1 VQVASGLRSASHPR
15 FVTLPIDNP
24 RHRVGL
30 IGAEIGPSL
39 SPALHEREA
48 QHLGISYVYERL
60 DITTL
65 GLAPEAVGGLLR
77 VTQRLGFSGVNITHP
92 CKQEVVGELTRLST
106 DAAALGAVNTVV
118 FDHRGAV
125 GHNTDCQGFQES
137 FVRGLPD
144 VATGRVVLLGA
155 GGAGSAVGHGLL
167 SLGAEELSVCDSEPG
182 RAQAL
187 AASLCER
194 FGSTRAAAID
204 RDSLGEHLRRADGL
218 INATPAGM
226 RANPAPPLDPDLLH
240 DELWIAE
247 VVYRPLA
254 TELLAHARR
263 LGCRTLDGGGMAV
276 FQAALSFELFT
287 GVRPDRARMLRH
299 FATLAED
306 DTTALAADPER
317 R

>member
-1 VQVASGLRSASHPR
+1 VI
-15 FVTLPIDNP
+15 LPVDNP

-30 IGAEIGPSL
+30 IGADIGPSL

-48 QHLGISYVYERL
+48 HHLGLSYVYERL

-65 GLAPEAVGGLLR
+65 GLPSDAVGGLLR

-144 VATGRVVLLGA
+144 VATTRIVLLGA
-155 GGAGSAVGHGLL
+155 GGAGSAVAHGLL
-167 SLGAEELSVCDSEPG
+167 ALGAEELVICDTDEDRARTLTESLRERHGAGRATVADPG
-182 RAQAL
+182 RLDSAL
-187 AASLCER
+187 SQ
-194 FGSTRAAAID
+194 
-204 RDSLGEHLRRADGL
+204 ADGL
-218 INATPAGM
+218 VNATPSGM
-226 RANPAPPLDPDLLH
+226 AANPEAPLDLELLH
-240 DELWIAE
+240 EALWVAE
-247 VVYRPLA
+247 VVYRPLE
-254 TELLAHARR
+254 TELVRHARQI
-263 LGCRTLDGGGMAV
+263 GCRTLDGGGMAV

-287 GVRPDRARMLRH
+287 GVRADRERMLRH
-299 FATLAED
+299 FATLAAD
-306 DTTALAADPER
+306 DAASVTEAER
-317 R
+317 G

>member
-1 VQVASGLRSASHPR
+1 VILSV
-15 FVTLPIDNP
+15 DNP

-30 IGAEIGPSL
+30 IGADIGPSL

-48 QHLGISYVYERL
+48 QHLGLSYVYERL
-60 DITTL
+60 DITAL

-92 CKQEVVGELTRLST
+92 CKQEVVGQLTRLST
-106 DAAALGAVNTVV
+106 DAAALNAVNTVV

-125 GHNTDCQGFQES
+125 GHNTDGQGFQES

-144 VATGRVVLLGA
+144 VPTRRVVLLGA
-155 GGAGSAVGHGLL
+155 GGAGSAVAHGLL
-167 SLGAEELSVCDSEPG
+167 SLGAEELRVCDTEPE
-182 RAQAL
+182 RAQEL
-187 AASLCER
+187 VRSLCER
-194 FGSTRAAAID
+194 HGPSRAAVAQ
-204 RDSLGEHLRRADGL
+204 RDGLGDELRRADGL

-226 RANPAPPLDPDLLH
+226 RANPAPPLEPDLLH
-240 DELWIAE
+240 DRLWVTE
-247 VVYRPLA
+247 VVYRPLE

-287 GVRPDRARMLRH
+287 GRRPDRGRMLRH

-306 DTTALAADPER
+306 DTPLSAKPESR
-317 R
+317 

>member
-1 VQVASGLRSASHPR
+1 MI
-15 FVTLPIDNP
+15 LPVDNP

-30 IGAEIGPSL
+30 IGADIGPSL
-39 SPALHEREA
+39 SPPLHEREA
-48 QHLGISYVYERL
+48 QHLGLSYVYERL
-60 DITTL
+60 DISAL

-77 VTQRLGFSGVNITHP
+77 VTQQLGFSGVNITHP
-92 CKQEVVGELTRLST
+92 CKQAVLGELTRLST

-144 VATGRVVLLGA
+144 APTQRVVLLGA
-155 GGAGSAVGHGLL
+155 GGAGSAVAHGILA
-167 SLGAEELSVCDSEPG
+167 LGAEELLVSDTDPERAEALARALRDRYGPG
-182 RAQAL
+182 RAVATQRLVDDLHA
-187 AASLCER
+187 
-194 FGSTRAAAID
+194 
-204 RDSLGEHLRRADGL
+204 ADGL

-226 RANPAPPLDPDLLH
+226 PAQPASPLEPDLLH
-240 DELWIAE
+240 ERLWVAD
-247 VVYRPLA
+247 VVYRPLE

-287 GVRPDRARMLRH
+287 GLRPDRERMLRH

-306 DTTALAADPER
+306 DAALATEPER

>member
-1 VQVASGLRSASHPR
+1 VI
-15 FVTLPIDNP
+15 LPVDNP

-30 IGAEIGPSL
+30 IGADIGPSL
-39 SPALHEREA
+39 SPPLHEREA
-48 QHLGISYVYERL
+48 QHLGLSYVYERL
-60 DITTL
+60 DISAL

-77 VTQRLGFSGVNITHP
+77 VTQQLGFSGVNITHP
-92 CKQEVVGELTRLST
+92 CKQAVLGELTRLST

-144 VATGRVVLLGA
+144 APTQRVVLLGA
-155 GGAGSAVGHGLL
+155 GGAGSAVAHGILA
-167 SLGAEELSVCDSEPG
+167 LGAEELLVCDTDPERAEALARALRDRYGPG
-182 RAQAL
+182 RAAATQRL
-187 AASLCER
+187 ADDLHA
-194 FGSTRAAAID
+194 
-204 RDSLGEHLRRADGL
+204 ADGL

-226 RANPAPPLDPDLLH
+226 PARPASPFEPDLLH
-240 DELWIAE
+240 EQLWVAD
-247 VVYRPLA
+247 VVYRPLE

-287 GVRPDRARMLRH
+287 GLRPDRERMLRH

-306 DTTALAADPER
+306 DAALATEPEHG
-317 R
+317 

>member
-1 VQVASGLRSASHPR
+1 VILSV
-15 FVTLPIDNP
+15 DNP

-30 IGAEIGPSL
+30 IGADIGPSL

-48 QHLGISYVYERL
+48 QHLGLSYVYERL

-65 GLAPEAVGGLLR
+65 GLAPDAVGGLLR

-144 VATGRVVLLGA
+144 VPARRVVLLGA
-155 GGAGSAVGHGLL
+155 GGAGSAVAHGLL
-167 SLGAEELSVCDSEPG
+167 SLGAEELVVCDTDPD
-182 RAQAL
+182 RARAL
-187 AASLCER
+187 TESLCER
-194 FGSTRAAAID
+194 YGPSRAAVTPRD
-204 RDSLGEHLRRADGL
+204 RLGDGLRGADGL

-226 RANPAPPLDPDLLH
+226 RSHPAPPLDPDLLH
-240 DELWIAE
+240 DGLWVAE
-247 VVYRPLA
+247 VVYRPLE
-254 TELLAHARR
+254 TELVAHARR

-287 GVRPDRARMLRH
+287 GLRPDRERMLRH

-306 DTTALAADPER
+306 DTALSAEPER

>member
-1 VQVASGLRSASHPR
+1 MI
-15 FVTLPIDNP
+15 LPVDNP

-30 IGAEIGPSL
+30 IGADIGPSL
-39 SPALHEREA
+39 SPPLHEREA
-48 QHLGISYVYERL
+48 QHLGLSYVYERL
-60 DITTL
+60 DISAL

-77 VTQRLGFSGVNITHP
+77 VTQQLGFSGVNITHP
-92 CKQEVVGELTRLST
+92 CKQEVVGVLTRLST

-125 GHNTDCQGFQES
+125 GYNTDCQGFQES

-144 VATGRVVLLGA
+144 APTRRVVLLGA
-155 GGAGSAVGHGLL
+155 GGAGSAVAHGILA
-167 SLGAEELSVCDSEPG
+167 LGAEELLVCDTEHDRADALALALRDRYGPG
-182 RAQAL
+182 RAATTQRL
-187 AASLCER
+187 ADDLHA
-194 FGSTRAAAID
+194 
-204 RDSLGEHLRRADGL
+204 ADGL

-226 RANPAPPLDPDLLH
+226 AAQPGSPLEPDLLN
-240 DELWIAE
+240 ERLWVAD
-247 VVYRPLA
+247 VVYRPLE
-254 TELLAHARR
+254 TELLTHARR

-287 GVRPDRARMLRH
+287 GLRPDRERMLRH

-306 DTTALAADPER
+306 DTALATEPER

>member
-1 VQVASGLRSASHPR
+1 
-15 FVTLPIDNP
+15 VTLPIDNP

-65 GLAPEAVGGLLR
+65 GLAPDAVGGLLR

-92 CKQEVVGELTRLST
+92 CKREVVGELTRLST

-144 VATGRVVLLGA
+144 VSTGRVVLLGA

-194 FGSTRAAAID
+194 FGSTRATAID
-204 RDSLGEHLRRADGL
+204 RDSLGDSLRRADGM

-226 RANPAPPLDPDLLH
+226 SANPAPPLDPDLLH
-240 DELWIAE
+240 DGLWVAE
-247 VVYRPLA
+247 VVYRPLE

-263 LGCRTLDGGGMAV
+263 RGCRTLDGGGMAV

-306 DTTALAADPER
+306 DTAALAADPER

>member
-1 VQVASGLRSASHPR
+1 MILS
-15 FVTLPIDNP
+15 IDNP

-30 IGAEIGPSL
+30 IGADIGPSL

-65 GLAPEAVGGLLR
+65 GLAPDAVGGLLR

-92 CKQEVVGELTRLST
+92 CKQEAVGELTRLST

-144 VATGRVVLLGA
+144 VPTSRVVLMGA
-155 GGAGSAVGHGLL
+155 GGAGSAVAHGLL
-167 SLGAEELSVCDSEPG
+167 ALGTEQLLICDAEADRARSLAN
-182 RAQAL
+182 
-187 AASLCER
+187 SLCER
-194 FGSTRAAAID
+194 HGPARARGLS
-204 RDSLGEHLRRADGL
+204 RDGLADALRRADGL

-226 RANPAPPLDPDLLH
+226 RANPSPPLEPDLLH
-240 DELWIAE
+240 DALWAAE
-247 VVYRPLA
+247 VVYRPLE

-306 DTTALAADPER
+306 DSALATERER

>member
-1 VQVASGLRSASHPR
+1 MILS
-15 FVTLPIDNP
+15 IDNP

-48 QHLGISYVYERL
+48 QHLGLSYVYERL

-144 VATGRVVLLGA
+144 VATRQVVLLGA
-155 GGAGSAVGHGLL
+155 GGAGSAVAHGLL
-167 SLGAEELSVCDSEPG
+167 ALGSERLLICDTEPSRAQGLARSLRERYGPDRAAVVQRQSLGDELRG
-182 RAQAL
+182 
-187 AASLCER
+187 
-194 FGSTRAAAID
+194 
-204 RDSLGEHLRRADGL
+204 ADGL

-226 RANPAPPLDPDLLH
+226 RAHPAPPLEPDLLH
-240 DELWIAE
+240 DGLWVAE
-247 VVYRPLA
+247 VVYRPLE
-254 TELLAHARR
+254 TELLTHARR

-287 GVRPDRARMLRH
+287 GRRPDRERMLRH

-306 DTTALAADPER
+306 DTAVATEPER

>member
-1 VQVASGLRSASHPR
+1 
-15 FVTLPIDNP
+15 VTLSIDNP

-30 IGAEIGPSL
+30 IGADIGPSL

-48 QHLGISYVYERL
+48 QHLGLSYVYERL
-60 DITTL
+60 DITAL

-77 VTQRLGFSGVNITHP
+77 LTQQLGFSGVNITHP
-92 CKQEVVGELTRLST
+92 CKQQVVDQLTRLST

-144 VATGRVVLLGA
+144 VPTGRVVLLGA
-155 GGAGSAVGHGLL
+155 GGAGSAVAHGLL
-167 SLGAEELSVCDSEPG
+167 SLGAEQLVVCDVEPE
-182 RAQAL
+182 RADGLAEAL
-187 AASLCER
+187 
-194 FGSTRAAAID
+194 GTRHGPHRARTAQ
-204 RDSLGEHLRRADGL
+204 RDELGHELRRADGL

-226 RANPAPPLDPDLLH
+226 RANPAPPLAPDLLH
-240 DELWIAE
+240 DGLWVAE
-247 VVYRPLA
+247 VVYRPLE
-254 TELLAHARR
+254 TELLAHARQ

-287 GVRPDRARMLRH
+287 GRRPDRARMLRH
-299 FATLAED
+299 FATLAGD
-306 DTTALAADPER
+306 DTALAAER
-317 R
+317 ERG

>member
-1 VQVASGLRSASHPR
+1 MI
-15 FVTLPIDNP
+15 LPVDNP

-30 IGAEIGPSL
+30 IGADIGPSL

-48 QHLGISYVYERL
+48 QHLGLSYVYERL

-92 CKQEVVGELTRLST
+92 CKQEVVGQLTRLST
-106 DAAALGAVNTVV
+106 DAAALNAVNTVV

-144 VATGRVVLLGA
+144 VATRRVVLLGA
-155 GGAGSAVGHGLL
+155 GGAGSAVAHGLL
-167 SLGAEELSVCDSEPG
+167 SLGNEELVVCDVEPG

-194 FGSTRAAAID
+194 HGPTRAAVAERD
-204 RDSLGEHLRRADGL
+204 RLGDELRRADGL
-218 INATPAGM
+218 VNATPAGM
-226 RANPAPPLDPDLLH
+226 RANPAPPIEPDLLH
-240 DELWIAE
+240 EGLWVAE
-247 VVYRPLA
+247 VVYRPLE
-254 TELLAHARR
+254 TELVAHARR

-287 GVRPDRARMLRH
+287 GPATRPRAHAAPLRH
-299 FATLAED
+299 PGRGRHRRLRGAGAPLTCV
-306 DTTALAADPER
+306 TASPPSA
-317 R
+317 

>member
-1 VQVASGLRSASHPR
+1 MILSV
-15 FVTLPIDNP
+15 DNP

-30 IGAEIGPSL
+30 IGADIGPSL

-48 QHLGISYVYERL
+48 QHLGLSYVYERL

-65 GLAPEAVGGLLR
+65 GLAPDAVGGLLR

-92 CKQEVVGELTRLST
+92 CKQEVVGQLTRLST
-106 DAAALGAVNTVV
+106 DAAALNAVNTVV

-144 VATGRVVLLGA
+144 VPTRRVVLIGA
-155 GGAGSAVGHGLL
+155 GGAGSAVAHGLL
-167 SLGAEELSVCDSEPG
+167 SLGAEELVICDTEPD
-182 RAQAL
+182 RAEGL
-187 AASLCER
+187 AESLRER
-194 FGSTRAAAID
+194 HGATRAAVAHP
-204 RDSLGEHLRRADGL
+204 DSLGDELRRADGL

-226 RANPAPPLDPDLLH
+226 RANPAPPLEPDLLH
-240 DELWIAE
+240 DGLWVAE
-247 VVYRPLA
+247 VVYRPLE
-254 TELLAHARR
+254 TELVAHARR

-287 GVRPDRARMLRH
+287 GRRPDRERMLRH
-299 FATLAED
+299 FATLAEE
-306 DTTALAADPER
+306 DTPVSIEPER

>member
-1 VQVASGLRSASHPR
+1 M
-15 FVTLPIDNP
+15 LPVDNP

-30 IGAEIGPSL
+30 IGADIGPSL

-48 QHLGISYVYERL
+48 QHLGLSYVYERL

-144 VATGRVVLLGA
+144 VPSGRVVLMGA

-167 SLGAEELSVCDSEPG
+167 SLGVGHLCVWDSDTE

-187 AASLCER
+187 ARSLCER
-194 FGSTRAAAID
+194 FGAVRAEVAERED
-204 RDSLGEHLRRADGL
+204 LGDELRRADGL

-226 RANPAPPLDPDLLH
+226 RANPAPALEPDLLH
-240 DELWIAE
+240 DGLWVAE
-247 VVYRPLA
+247 VVYRPLE
-254 TELLAHARR
+254 TELLTHARQ
-263 LGCRTLDGGGMAV
+263 LGCRTLDGGAMAV

-287 GVRPDRARMLRH
+287 GRRPDRERMLRH
-299 FATLAED
+299 FATLAQD
-306 DTTALAADPER
+306 DTALAAEPER

>member
-1 VQVASGLRSASHPR
+1 VILSV
-15 FVTLPIDNP
+15 DNP

-30 IGAEIGPSL
+30 IGADIGPSL

-48 QHLGISYVYERL
+48 QHLGLSYVYERL
-60 DITTL
+60 DITAL

-92 CKQEVVGELTRLST
+92 CKQEVVGQLTRLST
-106 DAAALGAVNTVV
+106 DAAALNAVNTVV

-125 GHNTDCQGFQES
+125 GHNTDGQGFQES

-144 VATGRVVLLGA
+144 VPTRRVVLLGA
-155 GGAGSAVGHGLL
+155 GGAGSAVAHGLL
-167 SLGAEELSVCDSEPG
+167 SLGAEELRVCDTEPE
-182 RAQAL
+182 RAQEL
-187 AASLCER
+187 VRSLCER
-194 FGSTRAAAID
+194 HGPSRAAVAQ
-204 RDSLGEHLRRADGL
+204 RDGLGDELRRADGL

-226 RANPAPPLDPDLLH
+226 RANPAPPLEPDLLH
-240 DELWIAE
+240 DRLWVTE
-247 VVYRPLA
+247 VVYRPLE

-287 GVRPDRARMLRH
+287 GRRPDRGRMLRH

-306 DTTALAADPER
+306 DTPLSAKPEPR
-317 R
+317 

>member
-1 VQVASGLRSASHPR
+1 MI
-15 FVTLPIDNP
+15 LPVDNP

-30 IGAEIGPSL
+30 IGADIGPSL
-39 SPALHEREA
+39 SPPLHEREA
-48 QHLGISYVYERL
+48 QHLGLSYVYERL
-60 DITTL
+60 DISAL

-77 VTQRLGFSGVNITHP
+77 VTQQLGFSGVNITHP
-92 CKQEVVGELTRLST
+92 CKQQVVGELTRLST

-125 GHNTDCQGFQES
+125 GHNTDCEGFQES

-144 VATGRVVLLGA
+144 APTRRVVLLGA
-155 GGAGSAVGHGLL
+155 GGAGSAVAHGILA
-167 SLGAEELSVCDSEPG
+167 LGAEELLVCDTEPERAEALAHALRDRYGPG
-182 RAQAL
+182 RAAVTQRL
-187 AASLCER
+187 ADDLHA
-194 FGSTRAAAID
+194 
-204 RDSLGEHLRRADGL
+204 ADGL

-226 RANPAPPLDPDLLH
+226 PAQPAPPLEPDLLH
-240 DELWIAE
+240 ERLWVAD
-247 VVYRPLA
+247 VVYRPLE
-254 TELLAHARR
+254 TEMLAHARR

-287 GVRPDRARMLRH
+287 GLRPDRERMLRH

-306 DTTALAADPER
+306 DAALATEAER

>member
-1 VQVASGLRSASHPR
+1 MA
-15 FVTLPIDNP
+15 
-24 RHRVGL
+24 
-30 IGAEIGPSL
+30 
-39 SPALHEREA
+39 
-48 QHLGISYVYERL
+48 
-60 DITTL
+60 
-65 GLAPEAVGGLLR
+65 
-77 VTQRLGFSGVNITHP
+77 QRLGFSGVNITHP

-144 VATGRVVLLGA
+144 VATRHVVLLGA
-155 GGAGSAVGHGLL
+155 GGAGSAVAHGLL
-167 SLGAEELSVCDSEPG
+167 SLGAERLVVYDTEPDRAEGLAESLRG
-182 RAQAL
+182 RY
-187 AASLCER
+187 
-194 FGSTRAAAID
+194 GPDRAAVTQ
-204 RDSLGEHLRRADGL
+204 RDDLGDKLSRADGL

-226 RANPAPPLDPDLLH
+226 RAHPAPPLAPDLLH
-240 DELWIAE
+240 DGLWVAE
-247 VVYRPLA
+247 VVYRPLE

-287 GVRPDRARMLRH
+287 GRRPDRERMLRH

-306 DTTALAADPER
+306 DTALAVTPEPS
-317 R
+317 

>member
-1 VQVASGLRSASHPR
+1 VILSV
-15 FVTLPIDNP
+15 DNP

-30 IGAEIGPSL
+30 IGADIGPSL
-39 SPALHEREA
+39 SPPLHEREA
-48 QHLGISYVYERL
+48 QHLGLSYVYERL
-60 DITTL
+60 DITAL

-77 VTQRLGFSGVNITHP
+77 VTQQLGFSGVNITHP
-92 CKQEVVGELTRLST
+92 CKQEVVGELTRFST

-144 VATGRVVLLGA
+144 APTGRVVLLGA
-155 GGAGSAVGHGLL
+155 GGAGSAVAHGILA
-167 SLGAEELSVCDSEPG
+167 LGAEELLVYDTEPERASVLADALRDRYGPE
-182 RAQAL
+182 RATATHSL
-187 AASLCER
+187 ADDLHDAE
-194 FGSTRAAAID
+194 
-204 RDSLGEHLRRADGL
+204 GL

-226 RANPAPPLDPDLLH
+226 PAQPAPPLAPDLLH
-240 DELWIAE
+240 ERLWVAD
-247 VVYRPLA
+247 VVYRPLE

-287 GVRPDRARMLRH
+287 GLRPDRERMLRH
-299 FATLAED
+299 FATLAD
-306 DTTALAADPER
+306 DDAALATGSEHG
-317 R
+317 

>member
-1 VQVASGLRSASHPR
+1 
-15 FVTLPIDNP
+15 VTLSIDHA

-30 IGAEIGPSL
+30 IGADIGPSL

-48 QHLGISYVYERL
+48 QHLGLSYVYERL
-60 DITTL
+60 DITAL

-77 VTQRLGFSGVNITHP
+77 LTQQLGFSGVNVTHP
-92 CKQEVVGELTRLST
+92 CKQEVVDQLTRLST

-144 VATGRVVLLGA
+144 VATRRVVLLGA
-155 GGAGSAVGHGLL
+155 GGAGSAVAHGLL
-167 SLGAEELSVCDSEPG
+167 SLGAEHLLVCDIDPDRADTLAGALRERHG
-182 RAQAL
+182 RH
-187 AASLCER
+187 
-194 FGSTRAAAID
+194 RAAAAQ
-204 RDSLGEHLRRADGL
+204 RDELGDELHRADGL

-226 RANPAPPLDPDLLH
+226 HANPAPPLDPDLLH
-240 DELWIAE
+240 DGLWVAE
-247 VVYRPLA
+247 VVYRPLE
-254 TELLAHARR
+254 TELLAHARQ

-287 GVRPDRARMLRH
+287 GRRPDRERMLRH
-299 FATLAED
+299 FATLAGND
-306 DTTALAADPER
+306 TALAAER
-317 R
+317 EGC

>member
-1 VQVASGLRSASHPR
+1 MILS
-15 FVTLPIDNP
+15 IDNP

-30 IGAEIGPSL
+30 IGADIGPSL

-48 QHLGISYVYERL
+48 QHLGLSYVYERL

-106 DAAALGAVNTVV
+106 DAAALAAVNTVV

-144 VATGRVVLLGA
+144 VATRQVVLLGA
-155 GGAGSAVGHGLL
+155 GGAGSAVAHGLL
-167 SLGAEELSVCDSEPG
+167 ALGAERLLICDTEPD
-182 RAQAL
+182 RAQGL
-187 AASLCER
+187 ADSLRER
-194 FGSTRAAAID
+194 YGPDRAAVAP
-204 RDSLGEHLRRADGL
+204 RESLGDELRGADGL

-226 RANPAPPLDPDLLH
+226 RAHPAPPLHPDLLH
-240 DELWIAE
+240 DGLWVAD
-247 VVYRPLA
+247 VVYRPLE
-254 TELLAHARR
+254 TQLLAHARR

-287 GVRPDRARMLRH
+287 GRRPDRERMLRH

-306 DTTALAADPER
+306 DTALATEPER

>member
-1 VQVASGLRSASHPR
+1 VILSV
-15 FVTLPIDNP
+15 DNP

-30 IGAEIGPSL
+30 IGADIGPSL

-48 QHLGISYVYERL
+48 QHLGLSYVYERL
-60 DITTL
+60 DITAL

-92 CKQEVVGELTRLST
+92 CKQEVVGQLTRLST
-106 DAAALGAVNTVV
+106 DAAALNAVNTVV

-125 GHNTDCQGFQES
+125 GHNTDGQGFQES

-144 VATGRVVLLGA
+144 VPTRRVVLLGA
-155 GGAGSAVGHGLL
+155 GGAGSAVAHGLL
-167 SLGAEELSVCDSEPG
+167 SLGAEELTVCDTEPE
-182 RAQAL
+182 RAQEL
-187 AASLCER
+187 VRSLCER
-194 FGSTRAAAID
+194 HGPSRAAVAQ
-204 RDSLGEHLRRADGL
+204 RDGLGDELRRADGL

-226 RANPAPPLDPDLLH
+226 RANPAPPLEPDLLH
-240 DELWIAE
+240 DRLWVTE
-247 VVYRPLA
+247 VVYRPLE

-287 GVRPDRARMLRH
+287 GRRPDRGRMLRH

-306 DTTALAADPER
+306 DTPLSAKPESR
-317 R
+317 

>member
-1 VQVASGLRSASHPR
+1 MILSV
-15 FVTLPIDNP
+15 DNP

-30 IGAEIGPSL
+30 IGADIGPSL

-48 QHLGISYVYERL
+48 QHLGLSYVYERL
-60 DITTL
+60 DITAL

-92 CKQEVVGELTRLST
+92 CKQEVVGQLTRLST
-106 DAAALGAVNTVV
+106 DAAALNAVNTVV

-125 GHNTDCQGFQES
+125 GHNTDGQGFQES

-144 VATGRVVLLGA
+144 VPTRRVVLLGA
-155 GGAGSAVGHGLL
+155 GGAGSAVAHGLL
-167 SLGAEELSVCDSEPG
+167 SLGAEELTVCDTEPE
-182 RAQAL
+182 RAQEL
-187 AASLCER
+187 VRSLCER
-194 FGSTRAAAID
+194 HGPSRAAVAQ
-204 RDSLGEHLRRADGL
+204 RDGLGDELRRADGL

-226 RANPAPPLDPDLLH
+226 RANPAPPLEPDLLH
-240 DELWIAE
+240 DRLWVTE
-247 VVYRPLA
+247 VVYRPLE

-287 GVRPDRARMLRH
+287 GRRPDRGRMLRH

-306 DTTALAADPER
+306 DTPLSAKPEPR
-317 R
+317 

>member
-1 VQVASGLRSASHPR
+1 MILSV
-15 FVTLPIDNP
+15 DNP

-30 IGAEIGPSL
+30 IGADIGPSL

-48 QHLGISYVYERL
+48 QHLGLSYVYERL

-92 CKQEVVGELTRLST
+92 CKQEVVGHLTRLST
-106 DAAALGAVNTVV
+106 DAAALNAVNTVV

-144 VATGRVVLLGA
+144 VPARRAVLLGA
-155 GGAGSAVGHGLL
+155 GGAGSAVAHGLL
-167 SLGAEELSVCDSEPG
+167 SLGAEELAIYDTEAD
-182 RAQAL
+182 RAQVL
-187 AASLCER
+187 VQSLRER
-194 FGSTRAAAID
+194 HGSTRAAVTERD
-204 RDSLGEHLRRADGL
+204 RLGDKLRRADGL
-218 INATPAGM
+218 INATPVGM
-226 RANPAPPLDPDLLH
+226 RANPAPPLEPDLLH
-240 DELWIAE
+240 DGLWVAE
-247 VVYRPLA
+247 VVYRPLE

-287 GVRPDRARMLRH
+287 GRRPDRERMLRH

-306 DTTALAADPER
+306 DTALAAEPER

>member
-1 VQVASGLRSASHPR
+1 
-15 FVTLPIDNP
+15 VTLPIDNP

-30 IGAEIGPSL
+30 IGAGIGPSL

-48 QHLGISYVYERL
+48 QHLGLSYVYERL

-65 GLAPEAVGGLLR
+65 RLAPDAVGGLLR

-92 CKQEVVGELTRLST
+92 CKQAVVGELTRVST

-144 VATGRVVLLGA
+144 APARRVVLLGA
-155 GGAGSAVGHGLL
+155 GGAGSAVAHGLL
-167 SLGAEELSVCDSEPG
+167 ALGAAHVVVCDTEPD
-182 RAQAL
+182 RANAL

-194 FGSTRAAAID
+194 YGPTRAASAEP
-204 RDSLGEHLRRADGL
+204 DSLPDDLRRADGL

-226 RANPAPPLDPDLLH
+226 RAHPAPPLEPDLLH
-240 DELWIAE
+240 ERLWVAE
-247 VVYRPLA
+247 VVYRPLE
-254 TELLAHARR
+254 TVLLAHARS

-287 GVRPDRARMLRH
+287 GLRPDRERMLRH
-299 FATLAED
+299 FATLVED
-306 DTTALAADPER
+306 DTALSIEPER
-317 R
+317 G

>member
-1 VQVASGLRSASHPR
+1 M
-15 FVTLPIDNP
+15 TLSIGNP

-30 IGAEIGPSL
+30 IGADIGPSL

-48 QHLGISYVYERL
+48 QHLGVSYVYGRL

-65 GLAPEAVGGLLR
+65 RLAPDAVGGLLR
-77 VTQRLGFSGVNITHP
+77 VAQRLGFSGVNITHP
-92 CKQEVVGELTRLST
+92 CKQAVVGELTRLST

-144 VATGRVVLLGA
+144 APARRVVLLGA
-155 GGAGSAVGHGLL
+155 GGAGSAVAHGLL
-167 SLGAEELSVCDSEPG
+167 ALGAAQLVVCDTEPD
-182 RAQAL
+182 RASAL
-187 AASLCER
+187 AASLRER
-194 FGSTRAAAID
+194 FGPTRATSAEPH
-204 RDSLGEHLRRADGL
+204 SLADALRRADGL

-226 RANPAPPLDPDLLH
+226 RAHPEPALAPDLLH
-240 DELWIAE
+240 ERLWVAE
-247 VVYRPLA
+247 VVYRPLE
-254 TELLAHARR
+254 TELLTHARR

-287 GVRPDRARMLRH
+287 GLRPDRERMLRH

-306 DTTALAADPER
+306 ESARSIEPER
-317 R
+317 S

>member
-1 VQVASGLRSASHPR
+1 VILS
-15 FVTLPIDNP
+15 IDNP
-24 RHRVGL
+24 RYRVGL
-30 IGAEIGPSL
+30 IGADIGPSL

-48 QHLGISYVYERL
+48 QHLGLSYVYERL
-60 DITTL
+60 DITAL

-77 VTQRLGFSGVNITHP
+77 LTQQLGFNGVNITHP
-92 CKQEVVGELTRLST
+92 CKQEVVDELTRLST

-144 VATGRVVLLGA
+144 APTRRVVLLGA
-155 GGAGSAVGHGLL
+155 GGAGSAVAHGLL
-167 SLGAEELSVCDSEPG
+167 SLGGEHLLVCDTDSE
-182 RAQAL
+182 RADSL
-187 AASLCER
+187 AASLRER
-194 FGSTRAAAID
+194 HGSHRAATAQCD
-204 RDSLGEHLRRADGL
+204 ELGDVLRRADGL

-226 RANPAPPLDPDLLH
+226 RANPEPPLDPDLLH
-240 DELWIAE
+240 DGLWVAE
-247 VVYRPLA
+247 VVYRPLE
-254 TELLAHARR
+254 TELLAQARQ

-287 GVRPDRARMLRH
+287 GRRPDRERMLRH
-299 FATLAED
+299 FASLAGD
-306 DTTALAADPER
+306 DTALTADGER

>member
-1 VQVASGLRSASHPR
+1 MILSV
-15 FVTLPIDNP
+15 DNP

-30 IGAEIGPSL
+30 IGADIGPSL

-48 QHLGISYVYERL
+48 QHLGLSYVYERL
-60 DITTL
+60 DITAL
-65 GLAPEAVGGLLR
+65 GLAPDAVGGLLR

-144 VATGRVVLLGA
+144 VLTRRVVLLGA

-167 SLGAEELSVCDSEPG
+167 SLGAEELRVCDSDPD
-182 RAQAL
+182 RAQTL
-187 AASLCER
+187 VASLRKR
-194 FGSTRAAAID
+194 FGPTRAAVAD
-204 RDSLGEHLRRADGL
+204 PGSLGDDLRHADGL

-226 RANPAPPLDPDLLH
+226 RADPAPALAPDLLH
-240 DELWIAE
+240 EGLWVAE
-247 VVYRPLA
+247 VVYRPLE
-254 TELLAHARR
+254 TQLLTHARR
-263 LGCRTLDGGGMAV
+263 VGCRTLDGGGMAV

-306 DTTALAADPER
+306 DTAALATDPER